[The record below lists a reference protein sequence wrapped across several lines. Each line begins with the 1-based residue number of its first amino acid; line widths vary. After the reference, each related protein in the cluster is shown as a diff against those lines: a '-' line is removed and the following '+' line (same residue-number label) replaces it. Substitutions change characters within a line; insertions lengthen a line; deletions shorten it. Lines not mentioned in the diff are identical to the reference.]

1 MNVPLMVL
9 GLLSDDR
16 RSQQRRDQFG
26 FVFQSGQLVP
36 ELTAEEN
43 SVSGEL
49 VTNLLTAAARERGTT
64 VIVVTHDARVA
75 ACADREIVVSDSKVS
90 TLTGAQG

>member
-1 MNVPLMVL
+1 MNVPLMLL

-16 RSQQRRDQFG
+16 RSQLRRDQSG

-49 VTNLLTAAARERGTT
+49 VTNLLTARERGTT

-75 ACADREIVVSDSKVS
+75 ACADREIVVSDGKVS

>member
-1 MNVPLMVL
+1 MNVPLMLL

-16 RSQQRRDQFG
+16 RSQLRRDQSG

-49 VTNLLTAAARERGTT
+49 VTNLLTARERGTT

-75 ACADREIVVSDSKVS
+75 ACAAREIVVSDGKVS

>member
-1 MNVPLMVL
+1 LEYSL
-9 GLLSDDR
+9 GY
-16 RSQQRRDQFG
+16 
-26 FVFQSGQLVP
+26 
-36 ELTAEEN
+36 E
-43 SVSGEL
+43 
-49 VTNLLTAAARERGTT
+49 GTT